1 MGVWRTILEETER
14 LAKARLQAAEIYLE
28 KISEPVKPVK
38 SAKIQCYKKVTL
50 YLYDRK
56 EINRMIIILL
66 QD

>member
-1 MGVWRTILEETER
+1 M
-14 LAKARLQAAEIYLE
+14 E

-66 QD
+66 QDYLGRTVLDT